1 MLYDFGTFTSVDI
14 NECLEE
20 SLNDCDGNATCFDT
34 DGGFNC
40 SCNIG
45 YTGNGTEGN
54 CLGMAISSCR
64 FKVCKTDLVHAM
76 STLDTICCKFIL
88 WLEGLR

>member
-54 CLGMAISSCR
+54 CLGMAISCCYNLVISGTLGYILII
-64 FKVCKTDLVHAM
+64 KIKSQPNLVLDL
-76 STLDTICCKFIL
+76 
-88 WLEGLR
+88 